1 MGRFIITQAM
11 VDKIKKI
18 KAKGDLITVLEF
30 NSPTFKSPSGNNS
43 FTVKVAKAILGPT
56 FSFVEL
62 KNGIGGVFTRVNPSF
77 VDLKDSK
84 LSKDLTIVSGKPDN
98 TTFTGSDQKIFIP
111 MAGKVIETSN
121 PETTSKVQSI
131 IFNRQFWTISKAKD
145 WINNHPQF
153 NIGKIDL
160 PADGKTIRFRQ
171 QDPKKFK
178 RFRILNIG
186 DGNIKLVIGFK
197 K

>member
-1 MGRFIITQAM
+1 MGRFIITQAI

-30 NSPTFKSPSGNNS
+30 NSPTFKSPSGDNS
-43 FTVKVAKAILGPT
+43 FTVKVAKAILGPN
-56 FSFVEL
+56 FSWVSL
-62 KNGIGGVFTRVNPSF
+62 KKGTGEVFTRVNPSS
-77 VDLKDSK
+77 VDIKDSK
-84 LSKDLTIVSGKPDN
+84 LSKDLIIVSGKPDGI
-98 TTFTGSDQKIFIP
+98 FGGSDQKIFIP

-160 PADGKTIRFRQ
+160 PLDGKTIRFRQ